1 MLTLGSLTA
10 SQSENHATGWMSDDT
25 VLLVSN
31 RTGKSQ
37 IHRQRLG
44 QDSAQPLVAG
54 PDEQDGAERSPD
66 GQWILYWST
75 ASDRES
81 NANHPE
87 ANAVFFFRRINTT
100 GPRIAAGRC
109 FGFPLSRGFRRVLRL
124 QSLGEERNVF
134 CALDPLRGRGKEIAR
149 TSVEWSTLLHW
160 SLSRDGSHIAISS
173 LDRLPEQIR
182 IVNLKSHTERNLPV
196 PHGWR
201 IILTNWAADGNSVF
215 AEVAGA
221 QAFLAHID
229 LSGKAQVLLDRGRSQ
244 WLNTPC
250 ASADGRRLAFS
261 RQIIDSNV
269 WLMEN
274 F

>member
-1 MLTLGSLTA
+1 MDSLLF
-10 SQSENHATGWMSDDT
+10 DR
-25 VLLVSN
+25 V
-31 RTGKSQ
+31 
-37 IHRQRLG
+37 
-44 QDSAQPLVAG
+44 
-54 PDEQDGAERSPD
+54 RS
-66 GQWILYWST
+66 
-75 ASDRES
+75 ES

-134 CALDPLRGRGKEIAR
+134 LRAGSSSRAWQRNRQNQRGMVHAVALG
-149 TSVEWSTLLHW
+149 
-160 SLSRDGSHIAISS
+160 LSRDGSHIAISS